1 MAIRGKGSHLSL
13 SHRCSKPRQLQRT
26 RVLRPRCRS
35 PPAPAQAVRQVGS
48 NWVALRDAEQPPDA
62 ATAPLWALA
71 PETSTRELSTP

>member
-1 MAIRGKGSHLSL
+1 MAIRGRGSHLSL
-13 SHRCSKPRQLQRT
+13 SRRCSKPQQLQRT

-35 PPAPAQAVRQVGS
+35 PLGPAQAVRQVGS

-71 PETSTRELSTP
+71 PEASTQEF